1 MFLMTKCKPL
11 FYNFPYLLEE
21 EQVYE
26 PPLDD
31 DLDKS
36 GLELG
41 LDALNKMPRAAAI
54 SAATAFSGLS
64 ERLKAYLRPFS
75 ARREVVSKEVIGDFF
90 RSERERNSAE

>member
-11 FYNFPYLLEE
+11 FYNFPYLIEE
-21 EQVYE
+21 EEVYE
-26 PPLDD
+26 PPLDN

-64 ERLKAYLRPFS
+64 ERLKVYLQPFS
-75 ARREVVSKEVIGDFF
+75 ARGETISKEAVDDFF